1 MVFIL
6 SEYSFYQMKRKNR
19 LKELRTSK
27 NLTLKELGKAV
38 GMRDNTLSQY
48 ENGKREPKKET
59 WEKLANFFDVSVD
72 YITGF
77 SSEKWSTFSLI
88 EENLKNIVFSE
99 DNKKNEDIKNKL
111 LDCFALLDDE
121 IQNIKIDN
129 EYDDDDPLG

>member
-1 MVFIL
+1 
-6 SEYSFYQMKRKNR
+6 MKRKNR

>member
-1 MVFIL
+1 M